1 MKKLFILLGLLLQP
15 LLFYASEYES
25 LENILTNRLDNPF
38 IVGISHSRFDQS
50 LDILNYADNLES
62 TKPKEA
68 LIDSYYLG
76 YQFNKWKLSFES
88 NESTGEVERLSQPKS
103 ISTDVSTET
112 LTISYDVHENKN
124 NLVEIG
130 FLIRDEDQDPVTIDC
145 YAFGETIIGG
155 SCDDAELNVLN
166 SEAYRTSGELIYE
179 PVLRTSGNAKSQG
192 IYLRF
197 SSKSLGVLNFNHTL
211 SFKASEINQDF
222 ASSILN
228 TSDSFIRGLTVDNR
242 NAGELLDQFK
252 AELPQTSPWKENSFK
267 YSVSNLIP
275 VGENFAISGMYSY
288 IKVKRKDY
296 LSNPSKKDFT
306 DNHLIDLSLFYS
318 PTDNSLLY
326 LKLSATSNYL
336 IGENPLAYNRRSNH
350 LFDHPYGQVNAGLIL
365 NF

>member
-15 LLFYASEYES
+15 LLFNASEYES
-25 LENILTNRLDNPF
+25 LESILTNRFDNQF

-50 LDILNYADNLES
+50 LDILNYADKLES

-68 LIDSYYLG
+68 LTDSYYLG
-76 YQFNKWKLSFES
+76 YQFDKWKLSFES
-88 NESTGEVERLSQPKS
+88 NESSGEVERLSQPKF
-103 ISTDVSTET
+103 IKTDVSTQT
-112 LTISYDVHENKN
+112 LTVSYNLHENKN
-124 NLVEIG
+124 NIIQIG
-130 FLIRDEDQDPVTIDC
+130 LLLRDEDQDPVTIDC
-145 YAFGETIIGG
+145 YAFGETVIGG
-155 SCDDAELNVLN
+155 SCNEAELNVLN

-179 PVLRTSGNAKSQG
+179 PVLKTSGNSKSQG
-192 IYLRF
+192 IYLRL
-197 SSKSLGVLNFNHTL
+197 SPKSMGLLTFNHTF
-211 SFKASEINQDF
+211 SFKTSEINQNF
-222 ASSILN
+222 TSSILN

-252 AELPQTSPWKENSFK
+252 VELPQTTPWEENSFK

-275 VGENFAISGMYSY
+275 VGKNFAISGMYSF

-296 LSNPSKKDFT
+296 LSNPSKKDFK

-318 PTDNSLLY
+318 LTDNSLLY
-326 LKLSATSNYL
+326 LKLSASSNYL